1 MDRNSLHTHNTDV
14 GWIGLI
20 NSHHLSTFYPTNAR
34 DCSARTRKYISVPSF
49 RTSGERITLK
59 VLIAYYS
66 ETGNTEKIAEA
77 IYEEASKEH
86 ETHLKRVKDISAE
99 TLNDYDLVF
108 LGSACHSSDLAAP
121 IKKLLKEIP
130 ESPKFK
136 LAGFF
141 THSVWTPE
149 QHEHGQAHFDRWAS
163 KCTDSF
169 ESISKEKRIDFKGY
183 FHCQGSPNPGIQKF
197 IRTEIISTDDEWKEY
212 IQEAR
217 KHPSIEDCEKASNFA
232 RRMISVSN

>member
-1 MDRNSLHTHNTDV
+1 MCL
-14 GWIGLI
+14 
-20 NSHHLSTFYPTNAR
+20 
-34 DCSARTRKYISVPSF
+34 PSEPP
-49 RTSGERITLK
+49 GKRITLK

-66 ETGNTEKIAEA
+66 ETGNTEKIAKA
-77 IYEEASKEH
+77 IYDEASREH
-86 ETHLKRVKDISAE
+86 EAHLKRIKDISAE

-121 IKKLLKEIP
+121 VKRLLKEIP

-149 QHEHGQAHFDRWAS
+149 QNEHGKAHFDKWAS
-163 KCTDSF
+163 KCIESF

-183 FHCQGSPNPGIQKF
+183 FNCQGSPNPGIQTF
-197 IRTEIISTDDEWKEY
+197 IRNEVISSDNEWRTY
-212 IQEAR
+212 IQEAK
-217 KHPSIEDCEKASNFA
+217 KHPTQEDCEKASSFA
-232 RRMISVSN
+232 RKIISASN